1 MTVVGELLRRCF
13 REVVRNGGRET
24 HRLFSSRVNKTQ
36 FPGVKHLA
44 RKISSA
50 LAAVKFV
57 PEHGMTDV
65 VKMDA
70 DLVGPPAVD
79 RAFHEADVAG

>member
-1 MTVVGELLRRCF
+1 M
-13 REVVRNGGRET
+13 
-24 HRLFSSRVNKTQ
+24 NKTQ

-57 PEHGMTDV
+57 AEHGMTEV

-70 DLVGPPAVD
+70 DLVGASGVD
-79 RAFHEADVAG
+79 RAFNEADVAV